1 MVRFI
6 LTLYFLLVFVNNNY
20 SQDLH
25 LYGGQSHD
33 VYLGCL
39 NCNAYDS
46 NSIWNAYGTY
56 GSKYNSNSIW
66 NKYGTF
72 GSEYNSLSPWNRYS
86 STPPVVVDK
95 SGKFYGYFTRNSN
108 TSNRA
113 EFDLALTIYKYYD
126 LIMDDVSKWYEKL
139 F

>member
-1 MVRFI
+1 MSK
-6 LTLYFLLVFVNNNY
+6 LMLLSFLLLSFVIKSY

-25 LYGGQSHD
+25 LYGGPSHN

-39 NCNAYDS
+39 NCNAYDG

-95 SGKFYGYFTRNSN
+95 AGKFYGYFTRNAN
-108 TSNRA
+108 TSDRA
-113 EFDLALTIYKYYD
+113 EFELAVTIYKYYD
-126 LIMDDVSKWYEKL
+126 LIMDDVSKWYDKL

>member
-1 MVRFI
+1 MKKITILLFLSIFI
-6 LTLYFLLVFVNNNY
+6 TNSY

-25 LYGGQSHD
+25 LYGGTSHD

-56 GSKYNSNSIW
+56 GSKYNSTSIW

-95 SGKFYGYFTRNSN
+95 AGKFYGYFTRNSN

-113 EFDLALTIYKYYD
+113 EFELAITVYKYYD
-126 LIMDDVSKWYEKL
+126 LIMDDVAKWYEKL